1 MRAARRGTLSHVTV
15 PPSDRLGVPDAAD
28 LVVPA
33 RRPSLRHGQAPVVAV
48 VALGGGIG
56 AAARYGA
63 SLLWPM
69 QTGGF
74 PWTTFWVNVVGC
86 AVIGVFMVV
95 ITDGWAAHRLVRPFF
110 GTGVLGGFTTFST
123 YTVDIERL
131 VDAGRPGTG
140 LAYLAATLVA
150 ALASVGL
157 AVAAARRTLA
167 VRQRWQYGGRDD
179 TSGETDAEGKRSL

>member
-1 MRAARRGTLSHVTV
+1 MTV
-15 PPSDRLGVPDAAD
+15 PHPDGLGVPDAAD

-33 RRPSLRHGQAPVVAV
+33 RRPLLRHGQAPVVAV

-63 SLLWPM
+63 SLLWPT

-74 PWTTFWVNVVGC
+74 PWTTFWVNIVGC

-95 ITDGWAAHRLVRPFF
+95 ITDVWAAHRLVRPFF

-123 YTVDIERL
+123 YAVEIERL
-131 VDAGRPGTG
+131 VGAGRPGTG
-140 LAYLAATLVA
+140 LAYLAATLLA
-150 ALASVGL
+150 ALASVWL
-157 AVAAARRTLA
+157 AVAAARRILA
-167 VRQRWQYGGRDD
+167 VRQR
-179 TSGETDAEGKRSL
+179 